1 MTVSELTSVS
11 TSPTVNPIAAVE
23 TSSSVVWS
31 EIAEIVG
38 ASLDAVKLSVVVAV
52 VLVAEPS
59 VASNVMTRSAVA
71 GF

>member
-23 TSSSVVWS
+23 TSSSVVWL

-38 ASLDAVKLSVVVAV
+38 ASFTGVTLT
-52 VLVAEPS
+52 
-59 VASNVMTRSAVA
+59 SNVV
-71 GF
+71 